1 MKKKGTLMDN
11 RTYDI
16 IKMVSLLAV
25 PLVAFLGALCTIW
38 NVPHAEQITATLT
51 AIDTLLGAIVVI
63 LAKEYHKPVEMD
75 TSDLEYIGDDD
86 E

>member
-1 MKKKGTLMDN
+1 MDN

-16 IKMVSLLAV
+16 IKMVALIAV
-25 PLVAFLGALCTIW
+25 PLFAFFGAICTIW
-38 NVPHAEQITATLT
+38 NIPHAEQITATLT
-51 AIDTLLGAIVVI
+51 ALDTLLGALVAI
-63 LAKEYHKPVEMD
+63 LSREYHKPVEMD